1 MPNIT
6 RRDFLQGSAVAI
18 AAGIAPIDL
27 LSANSQDA
35 NYPPVRTGL
44 RGSHPGSFEVAHAL
58 GREGQHFDTD
68 SVAVSDKYDLIVVG
82 AGISGLSAAFFYRE
96 RRPNA
101 RILIVDNHDDFGG
114 HAKRNEF
121 HIDGRMLLSCG
132 GAELMMGVEGWS
144 DSSSQLLKGLKIDVQ
159 AFDHTFDWKA
169 YHGRG
174 LSRGVYFNRE
184 DFGVDKVVAGDPSNI
199 VPVVPAKYLN
209 GRAWPEY
216 IAALPFSSQDR
227 SALLAFHTQPRDYLS
242 GMSGDEKIAYLAKT
256 SYRDYLT
263 QKAGLSLKATQYF
276 GGRTLDFFGGRIEHV
291 AAGVLRLE
299 GYPGFAGLGLPDLAQ
314 DNPYWNEP
322 WVRHFPDGNASIAR
336 SLVRALIPAAA
347 PGKDMYDI
355 TTCHVDYS
363 KLDRPGNQT
372 CIRLNSTAVKVRNI
386 GGGVDV
392 GYVRGGRLERVAAR
406 HCVMAGWG
414 MMSAMICPELPEV
427 QRVAMRMNVKLPLV
441 YNKVLIRNWQAFAN
455 AGVYEIGAPMAYHSR
470 VMLDYPTSIGSY
482 RSPSDPSEPMV
493 VHMGHVPHI
502 EGTHISTRDRYRA
515 GRALVLGTTFDQFEQ
530 EIRSQLNRM
539 LGGNGFDAERDIRAI
554 TVNRWPH
561 GYSYSSALT
570 LGEDPD
576 ELPRL
581 RDQFRKRAGNIAV
594 AGADAGWSASIEVGM
609 DEAARAVDE
618 LTATVG

>member
-6 RRDFLQGSAVAI
+6 RRDFLQGSAVAA
-18 AAGIAPIDL
+18 AAGLAPIDL
-27 LSANSQDA
+27 LSATGQDA
-35 NYPPVRTGL
+35 DYPPIRTGL

-58 GREGQHFDTD
+58 GREGRRFDTD
-68 SVAVSDKYDLIVVG
+68 SVTVSDKFDLIVIG
-82 AGISGLSAAFFYRE
+82 AGISGLSAAYFYRG

-121 HIDGRMLLSCG
+121 HINGRMLLSCG
-132 GAELMMGVEGWS
+132 GAELMLNADGWS
-144 DSSSQLLKGLKIDVQ
+144 DSARRLLKELKIDVQ
-159 AFDHTFDWKA
+159 AFDRLFDWKT

-184 DFGVDKVVAGDPSNI
+184 DFGIDKVVAGDPGNLLPI
-199 VPVVPAKYLN
+199 LPAKYLN

-227 SALLAFHTQPRDYLS
+227 AALLALHTQRRDYLS
-242 GMSGDEKIAYLAKT
+242 GMTSDEKMTYLAKT

-291 AAGVLRLE
+291 AADTLRVE
-299 GYPGFAGLGLPDLAQ
+299 GYPGFAGLDLPEPTR
-314 DNPYWNEP
+314 DNPYLNEP
-322 WVRHFPDGNASIAR
+322 WIRHFPDGNASIAR
-336 SLVRALIPAAA
+336 ALVRALIPAAA

-355 TTCHVDYS
+355 ATCHVDYS

-386 GGGVDV
+386 DGGVDV
-392 GYVRGGRLERVAAR
+392 GYVRGGKLERVAAR

-427 QRVAMRMNVKLPLV
+427 QRAAMRMNVKLPLV

-455 AGVYEIGAPMAYHSR
+455 AGVYEIAAPMAFHSR
-470 VMLDYPTSIGSY
+470 IMLDYPVNIGSY

-502 EGTHISTRDRYRA
+502 EGPNIRTRDRYRA
-515 GRALVLGTTFDQFEQ
+515 GRAQVLAATFEQFEQ

-561 GYSYSSALT
+561 GYSYSSGLT
-570 LGEDPD
+570 LGDDPD
-576 ELPRL
+576 ELPRN
-581 RDQFRKRAGNIAV
+581 RDEFRRRAGNIAI
-594 AGADAGWSASIEVGM
+594 AGADAGWQADCEVAM
-609 DEAARAVDE
+609 DEAARAVGE
-618 LTATVG
+618 LT